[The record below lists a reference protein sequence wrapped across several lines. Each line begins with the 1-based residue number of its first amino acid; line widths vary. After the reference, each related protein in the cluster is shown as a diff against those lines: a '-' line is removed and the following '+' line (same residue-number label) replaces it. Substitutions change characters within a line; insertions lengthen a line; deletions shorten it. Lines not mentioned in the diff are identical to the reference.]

1 MDPMAEQTEKGVI
14 MDLKLKDKVVLVTGG
29 TGGIGTAIV
38 KGFLAEGAKVAFSST
53 KQEKIDALLPKL
65 GAAEGQVAG
74 FVADLNKEEDIKNFV
89 EGAKA
94 HFGTIDILV
103 PNAGYEG
110 QAHPVQDM
118 TLELFEKTYML
129 NVFAVMLTMKYAA
142 PTLIEKGSGSVVV
155 IASAA
160 AYEPTAGNSAY
171 VSSKYAVAGLTKCI
185 AMELGP
191 QGIHVNYVCPG
202 PVDTPMMLRIEQDF
216 FGDSMTHEEA
226 MAMLAGQYAM
236 DKRYAKPEE
245 LEGLGCKLITI
256 CGKDTKTDG
265 LRARPLLLLS
275 TFISAAPMRGCTCC
289 MARMSDMPNDT
300 RRRMDRR
307 H

>member
-1 MDPMAEQTEKGVI
+1 

-29 TGGIGTAIV
+29 TGGIGGAIV
-38 KGFLAEGAKVAFSST
+38 KAFLAEGAKVAFSST
-53 KQEKIDALLPKL
+53 RQTKIDALLPTL
-65 GAAEGQVAG
+65 TAEEGQVAG
-74 FVADLNKEEDIKNFV
+74 FVADMTKEEDIRNFV
-89 EGAKA
+89 ENAKN
-94 HFGTIDILV
+94 HFGTIDIVV

-129 NVFAVMLTMKYAA
+129 NVFSVMLMLKYAA
-142 PTLIEKGSGSVVV
+142 PVLIEKKSGSVVV

-171 VSSKYAVAGLTKCI
+171 VSSKYAVAGLTKCV

-191 QGIHVNYVCPG
+191 VGIHVNYICPG
-202 PVDTPMMLRIEQDF
+202 PVDTPMMLRIEKDF

-226 MAMLAGQYAM
+226 MAMLAGTYAM

-245 LEGLGCKLITI
+245 VANAVLYLASEV
-256 CGKDTKTDG
+256 
-265 LRARPLLLLS
+265 
-275 TFISAAPMRGCTCC
+275 SAHTAGMGMHIDSKVSPT
-289 MARMSDMPNDT
+289 S
-300 RRRMDRR
+300 
-307 H
+307 